1 MMTLGKFITLLCSI
15 ACLATF
21 LTACQ
26 KQEVT
31 RGEKGPAEQIG
42 QQFDQAAARAG
53 EQLNKAAEKVGQSL
67 QEAGRQLQ
75 DKAAEAQKN
84 NEKKE
89 Q

>member
-1 MMTLGKFITLLCSI
+1 MIKPGKLLFLVV
-15 ACLATF
+15 CLITF
-21 LTACQ
+21 LAACQ
-26 KQEVT
+26 KQDT
-31 RGEKGPAEQIG
+31 ASGEKGPAEQVG
-42 QQFDQAAARAG
+42 QQLDQATARAG
-53 EQLNKAAEKVGQSL
+53 EQLNKAAKKAGQGL

>member
-1 MMTLGKFITLLCSI
+1 MMPGKFIASLCGI

-21 LTACQ
+21 FVACQ
-26 KQEVT
+26 KQEAT
-31 RGEKGPAEQIG
+31 SDEKGPAERVG

-53 EQLNKAAEKVGQSL
+53 EQLNKAAEKVGQGL